1 MTPFYNVTNEV
12 KRFNEWGWFVL
23 TRTRSQLLYTHL
35 RVCNRA
41 CKPRG
46 RKCLSHYQVSVCQ
59 LGRAGEAAPVWAR
72 LVRLWGQCA
81 MFYSNRDLNTSRVGD
96 YIHWQC
102 TRCRLVPCIMD
113 WPSLHDDSMSRAGMS
128 MLLWGQCWNC
138 YGLRV
143 AIEPFSS
150 HGSPPGSG
158 FRVPT
163 THAWMGVKQ
172 IPTCFQYFH
181 VLS

>member
-1 MTPFYNVTNEV
+1 MNEDGSYWLV
-12 KRFNEWGWFVL
+12 HDHSCYIPTYEFVI
-23 TRTRSQLLYTHL
+23 
-35 RVCNRA
+35 
-41 CKPRG
+41 
-46 RKCLSHYQVSVCQ
+46 
-59 LGRAGEAAPVWAR
+59 GRASQGEGSAYRTTKYRSVNSGVRAR
-72 LVRLWGQCA
+72 LRPSGLGSYGYVWGQCA